1 MLKPLLPGSST
12 PDEAAGA
19 DGPIVLV
26 AAAAAAAGLLLLLL
40 LLLPLPLLL
49 PAGPEP
55 VPTGEMICV
64 RGRRDTEGRNGRWI
78 ALLLNP
84 EEDCHGRARSSGLQK
99 MGWGRGVREC
109 FAHHLQPHT
118 RPKHPAE
125 SIIVSSIFKPAL
137 HQGPIRTLR

>member
-1 MLKPLLPGSST
+1 MPLLLLMLKPLLPGSST
-12 PDEAAGA
+12 PPLLVPDEAAGA

-26 AAAAAAAGLLLLLL
+26 AAAAAAAGRLLLLL

-84 EEDCHGRARSSGLQK
+84 EEDCHGRARSSGLAVK
-99 MGWGRGVREC
+99 AIG
-109 FAHHLQPHT
+109 AHP
-118 RPKHPAE
+118 R
-125 SIIVSSIFKPAL
+125 
-137 HQGPIRTLR
+137 RR